1 LRKYSELEKLL
12 HLLVRLKGSDLHLK
26 SQHPPIVRTGGKL
39 RAVEMPE
46 VSAQGMETL
55 AREILDEDKLAELE
69 RTGGADIALSIPEV
83 GRFRLNVYR
92 QRGSLTIAARRVNTE
107 IPSLEELHLPGF
119 LRTLAEF
126 ERGMVILSGT
136 TGSGKSTTLA
146 AMIEHIN
153 RTRREHIITIED
165 PIEYLFT
172 DKKSVIAQ
180 REIGID
186 VDNFDSALKYVVRQ
200 DPDTILIGEMR
211 DRDTIQAAMTAAET
225 GHLVFGT
232 LHSGTVVQVFGRIL
246 DLFESV
252 DHPQIRNGLA
262 FNLQAIVCQQLLTS
276 TQPGTERVP
285 ALEILIATPIVRKL
299 IRDGDFAKLLDV
311 VSSSAE
317 EGMMD
322 FNFSLAGLVRD
333 GFIDKNTAL
342 AASPMREA
350 LEMHLKGIDISKKG
364 IVS

>member
-1 LRKYSELEKLL
+1 MRKYSELEKLL
-12 HLLVRLKGSDLHLK
+12 HVLARLRGSDLHLK
-26 SQHPPIVRTGGKL
+26 SHHPPIVRVGGKL

-46 VSAQGMETL
+46 LSPRAMEAL
-55 AREILDEDKLAELE
+55 IREILDEEKLAELE
-69 RTGGADIALSIPEV
+69 RTGSADIALSIPEV
-83 GRFRLNVYR
+83 GRYRLNIYR
-92 QRGSLTIAARRVNTE
+92 QRGSLTVAARRVNTE
-107 IPSLEELHLPGF
+107 IPTLKELNLPESLYN
-119 LRTLAEF
+119 LAEF
-126 ERGMVILSGT
+126 ERGLVILSGT

-146 AMIEHIN
+146 AMIEHVN
-153 RTRREHIITIED
+153 RTRREHVITIED

-200 DPDTILIGEMR
+200 DPDVILIGEMR
-211 DRDTIQAAMTAAET
+211 DRETLQAALTAAET

-232 LHSGTVVQVFGRIL
+232 LHSGTVGQCFGRIL
-246 DLFESV
+246 DLFDAI
-252 DHPQIRNGLA
+252 DHPQIRSGLS

-276 TQPGTERVP
+276 IQAGIERVP
-285 ALEILIATPIVRKL
+285 AVEILIATPIVRKL
-299 IRDGDFAKLLDV
+299 IREGEFAKLVDV
-311 VSSSAE
+311 VSVSGE

-322 FNFSLAGLVRD
+322 FNCSLAALVLG

-350 LEMHLKGIDISKKG
+350 LEMHLKGIDVSKKG